1 MEKLLVARDIVKFY
15 GGVKVLDGVSLAIE
29 DRDSIGLFGP
39 NACGKTTF
47 LKILAGIIEPD
58 RGEVVRNGSIAMV
71 FQDDKMVPWM
81 DLVGNVAI
89 LLRLKGVSKSKA
101 TKIALEKLRML
112 DIERFSNMK
121 PSQLSGGTLRKAA
134 IARALT
140 LEPKIL
146 LLDEPFTGIDEA
158 SRRSIKSLVRSLVTD
173 QGISIIVTSHYIDDF
188 RGLVDKV
195 LFMSRAPARVLRV
208 EHISNIVEDQI
219 KNT

>member
-188 RGLVDKV
+188 RGLVDEV
-195 LFMSRAPARVLRV
+195 LFMSRAPTRVIRV

>member
-39 NACGKTTF
+39 NACGKTTL

-112 DIERFSNMK
+112 DIERFSGMK

-195 LFMSRAPARVLRV
+195 LFMSRAPARVIRV
-208 EHISNIVEDQI
+208 EHISNIAGDQI
-219 KNT
+219 KHT